1 MLQKEINAKE
11 INKMNFWTYIK
22 ISYDSEVDALY
33 IKLVEGEYQCRT
45 LQLNNEIALDFGIGE
60 VLVGIEILDAKNVL
74 ANGNLPELVIENLEC
89 KVA

>member
-1 MLQKEINAKE
+1 MKK
-11 INKMNFWTYIK
+11 
-22 ISYDSEVDALY
+22 SYDSEVDALY

-74 ANGNLPELVIENLEC
+74 ANGNLPEVLIENLEC

>member
-1 MLQKEINAKE
+1 M
-11 INKMNFWTYIK
+11 K
-22 ISYDSEVDALY
+22 ISYDSDVDALY

-45 LQLNNEIALDFGIGE
+45 LQLNNEIALNIGVGE

-74 ANGNLPELVIENLEC
+74 ANGNLPEVLIENLEC

>member
-1 MLQKEINAKE
+1 M
-11 INKMNFWTYIK
+11 K
-22 ISYDSEVDALY
+22 ISYDPEADALY
-33 IKLVEGEYQCRT
+33 IKLVEGEHQCKV
-45 LQLNNEIALDFGIGE
+45 LQLNNEIALNIGIGE

>member
-1 MLQKEINAKE
+1 M
-11 INKMNFWTYIK
+11 K

>member
-1 MLQKEINAKE
+1 
-11 INKMNFWTYIK
+11 MNFWSYMK
-22 ISYDSEVDALY
+22 KSYDSEVDALY

-74 ANGNLPELVIENLEC
+74 ANGNLPEVLIENLEC